1 MPGHCDRPRVLNVA
15 ATAPV
20 IRVVAAVVN
29 PSQPSSQPFTVLVR
43 QNSVPVGGER
53 KCHNG
58 EHAERKAAMRCAFLF
73 VFALTATV
81 VAQSPATTVEKP
93 ERDAAVEALA
103 TKLGAGYVLPDISE
117 RIIQALRSATSAG
130 EYDGKAP
137 KEFADAVNR
146 TLLTASHDRHLA
158 VFYQPAPTV
167 PQGTATPSVEQRER
181 LNFGF
186 GTLER
191 LRGNVGYLEILNFA
205 DLRQQSAETAS
216 ALLSTLANFDA
227 VIIDLRRN
235 GGGNT
240 PMMAFVATYFFDP
253 TPVHL
258 TDIYWRDTNETSQFW
273 TSAFVPGRRSARQPL
288 YILTSAS
295 TFSSAEDFCYSL
307 QNLKRA
313 VVVGE
318 TTGGG
323 AHSGRGLQRLTQSF
337 TAFIPVGRSLSP
349 IGKTNWE
356 GTGVTPDIKASADAS
371 LRVAHL
377 LAVKALVEKETD
389 PQWKQTLQQAVA
401 DLSKSA
407 SDPTAPPSR

>member
-1 MPGHCDRPRVLNVA
+1 
-15 ATAPV
+15 
-20 IRVVAAVVN
+20 
-29 PSQPSSQPFTVLVR
+29 
-43 QNSVPVGGER
+43 
-53 KCHNG
+53 
-58 EHAERKAAMRCAFLF
+58 MRCTFLF

-81 VAQSPATTVEKP
+81 LAQSPATTTVEKS
-93 ERDAAVEALA
+93 ERDAVVEALGM
-103 TKLGAGYVLPDISE
+103 KLSAGYVLPDAVG
-117 RIIQALRSATSAG
+117 RITQALRSANNAG
-130 EYDGKAP
+130 EYAGKAP
-137 KEFADAVNR
+137 KEFADAINL
-146 TLLTASHDRHLA
+146 TLLSASHDKHLA

-167 PQGTATPSVEQRER
+167 SQAARTPLVEQRER

-186 GTLER
+186 GKLER
-191 LRGNVGYLEILNFA
+191 LRGNVGYLEIVNFS

-227 VIIDLRRN
+227 IILDLRRN

-240 PMMAFVATYFFDP
+240 PMMAFIATYFFDT

-273 TSAFVPGRRSARQPL
+273 TTAFVPGRRSARQPL

-295 TFSSAEDFCYSL
+295 TFSGAEDFCYSL
-307 QNLKRA
+307 QSLKRA

-349 IGKTNWE
+349 ITKTNWE
-356 GTGVTPDIKASADAS
+356 GTGVTPDIKTTADAS
-371 LRVAHL
+371 LGVAHL
-377 LAVKALVEKETD
+377 HSVRALLEREMD
-389 PQWKQTLQQAVA
+389 SQWKQTLQQVA
-401 DLSKSA
+401 DDLSKSV
-407 SDPTAPPSR
+407 SLPVPQR